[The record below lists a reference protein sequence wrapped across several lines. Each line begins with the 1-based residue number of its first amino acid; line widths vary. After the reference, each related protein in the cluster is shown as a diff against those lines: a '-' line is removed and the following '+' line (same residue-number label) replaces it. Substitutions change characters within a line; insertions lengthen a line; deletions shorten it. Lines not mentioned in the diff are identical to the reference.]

1 MFLLHNRYIIY
12 THLHSLQLQQ
22 LQVSIP
28 IYSVWDFPVS
38 TLHKRGLLTKVKTR
52 KATVTRLLKDIFLK
66 SEKPFY
72 YFHFFI
78 FFISFS
84 FLLLYYLFFLF
95 SFKCFISYPFKIYPT
110 LEIIQKI
117 KFILFFYLVILSF
130 FSFSFFSL
138 YFFIYFSLFL
148 FCFFSLVFFF
158 FLFCFLFSFCFS
170 CFFLPKF
177 A

>member
-1 MFLLHNRYIIY
+1 MFLLHSRYIIY

-38 TLHKRGLLTKVKTR
+38 TLHKRGLLTKVETR

-72 YFHFFI
+72 CFHFFI
-78 FFISFS
+78 I
-84 FLLLYYLFFLF
+84 FLSSTFYLFFFAFFSF
-95 SFKCFISYPFKIYPT
+95 SFKCFILYPFKIYPT

-130 FSFSFFSL
+130 FSFFFL
-138 YFFIYFSLFL
+138 FSLFFYL
-148 FCFFSLVFFF
+148 FFF
-158 FLFCFLFSFCFS
+158 ISLLFLFSCFLFLSFFVFSFVSVSLFSFC
-170 CFFLPKF
+170 
-177 A
+177 